1 MQLMMDPALPP
12 EAFGALVAAMV
23 SISETAGMIP
33 GSTASARWPQQRRL
47 ALGEEGALGLA
58 EYVIVLDADP
68 PHILMTHVLL
78 Y

>member
-1 MQLMMDPALPP
+1 MMDPALSP
-12 EAFGALVAAMV
+12 EVFGALVAAMV

-33 GSTASARWPQQRRL
+33 GSTASARRPQQRRL
-47 ALGEEGALGLA
+47 PLGEEGALGLA

>member
-1 MQLMMDPALPP
+1 
-12 EAFGALVAAMV
+12 
-23 SISETAGMIP
+23 MIP
-33 GSTASARWPQQRRL
+33 GSTASASRPQQRRL
-47 ALGEEGALGLA
+47 ALGEERALGIA